1 VGPGGTRRRSSSD
14 GVAAREAFEHDVV
27 LVLVVLD
34 LCPLRRRPVRVVE
47 KLPFLLLGLAVAAVA
62 GPGLDGPDAQ
72 GLERGLRRARAVAY
86 GLAFYA
92 RKTLWPTRLAA
103 LYELPYALD
112 PLESRFVSCYAGVAV
127 ALAAILLLRR
137 RVPSLAAGAA
147 AYVALLLPTLGLA
160 HAGPQLA
167 ADRYSYLGCLPIAVL
182 AGGAIFFAFTTR
194 ATAARWIAG
203 VGSIAAIA
211 LLFGLARKQ
220 TATWHDD
227 ASLWSHAIAVG
238 HPSSVAHSNLGVLD
252 AKAGRDEAA
261 IEHFRAALAL
271 RPDNGPAWL
280 NLGHLDARGG
290 RLAKAEDEYVEACR
304 TMPSPTPG
312 PRTSRS
318 RASTSVR
325 FEPERAVE
333 PLRRARSNRRSARAA
348 RTSRRRRTSSSA
360 RCSWSSVA
368 RVSRDPTSR
377 PRRASRRP
385 RPGSRSS
392 RTLADRRLGA
402 GAALAVRQ
410 RRLVR
415 SSSSFGDRR
424 RSLSSST

>member
-1 VGPGGTRRRSSSD
+1 M
-14 GVAAREAFEHDVV
+14 
-27 LVLVVLD
+27 
-34 LCPLRRRPVRVVE
+34 RVVE

-62 GPGLDGPDAQ
+62 WWGQASMGRTLR
-72 GLERGLRRARAVAY
+72 GLEEWGFGSRAAEISY

-92 RKTLWPTRLAA
+92 RKTFWPTRLAA
-103 LYELPYALD
+103 LYELPYTLD
-112 PLESRFVSCYAGVAV
+112 PLEGRFVACYAGVAV

-182 AGGAIFFAFTTR
+182 AGGAMFLASTTR
-194 ATAARWIAG
+194 ATAARWTAG
-203 VGSIAAIA
+203 VASIAAIA
-211 LLFGLARKQ
+211 LLFGLARRQ

-261 IEHFRAALAL
+261 IGHFRAALAL

-304 TMPSPTPG
+304 TMSPAWPAYLALA
-312 PRTSRS
+312 RFYE
-318 RASTSVR
+318 SVR

-333 PLRRARSNRRSARAA
+333 PLRRAVESTEREGRENFSPTPHLELGALLQELGRKGLARPYLETAA
-348 RTSRRRRTSSSA
+348 RFPAT
-360 RCSWSSVA
+360 
-368 RVSRDPTSR
+368 RDQ
-377 PRRASRRP
+377 
-385 RPGSRSS
+385 
-392 RTLADRRLGA
+392 
-402 GAALAVRQ
+402 ALALLGR
-410 RRLVR
+410 
-415 SSSSFGDRR
+415 
-424 RSLSSST
+424 